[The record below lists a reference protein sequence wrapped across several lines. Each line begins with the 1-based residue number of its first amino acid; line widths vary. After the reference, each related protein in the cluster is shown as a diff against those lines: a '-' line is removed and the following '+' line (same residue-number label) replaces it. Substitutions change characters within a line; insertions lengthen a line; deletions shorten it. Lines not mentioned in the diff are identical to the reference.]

1 MKKLLA
7 IVLALAMVLPM
18 VLSASAA
25 QYPALEEKDDQ
36 QLYDENL
43 GEFYDM
49 YMEALECMDVDER
62 YALEALAEAKL
73 LQTSV
78 LLPTT
83 SNYGNFGI
91 GRTVPKTA
99 NGTLWGN
106 DSDRQ
111 YSVLVTKELIKASD
125 RDALKAMWMEAADA
139 ATYVAEAKAYLA
151 DNGYTLEDE
160 YKYPSSSDPQTWDA
174 LNTYLQADSRPLVQL
189 CDGLMMY
196 DLKNN
201 QQFALAESYEANED
215 MTVFTF
221 KIRQGVKWVDSQG
234 REIGE
239 VTADDFVAGMQHM
252 LDCQAGLEWLVDGVI
267 VGANEYMYGETTD
280 FADVGVKALDDY
292 TLEYTLCDSTPYFLT
307 MLGYNIFFP
316 MNRAYFLSQGG
327 AFGVDEFAAAK
338 ESSNYKYGT
347 SPDTIAYNGPFLI
360 KSFTEKNTIVFEANP
375 TYYNPEI
382 LGVHTLTW
390 KYDDGTDNTKTYK
403 DMVAGDIT
411 NAGLN
416 TATMEIA
423 KADGLFDE
431 YAYVSETDATSFV
444 EWMNIDRKAY
454 ANFTDA
460 NLGVSTHTEDQ
471 KLLAQA
477 AMRNVPFRR
486 AVHYSIDRAAMVAQ
500 RKGEDL
506 KYNSM
511 INAYV
516 PGNFV
521 YLSKDVPVDI
531 NGESVTF
538 PAGTAYGTIRQ
549 AQLEADGSHIKSFDE
564 ETGLGTGFDGWYNPE
579 VAKAEPEIAIAEL
592 AEQGYEISAENPVR
606 LDIASFTGN
615 DSFKNQ
621 DQAMKQSVEAVLGG
635 VVIVDIVPYETAQ
648 DWYDATYYPNTGAE
662 MNYNIGTNGGWGPGY
677 GDPKTYLDTMLPG
690 GNGMTKSF
698 GLF

>member
-1 MKKLLA
+1 MKKILA
-7 IVLALAMVLPM
+7 LVLALAMVLPM
-18 VLSASAA
+18 ALGASAA

-49 YMEALECMDVDER
+49 YMEALECMDVDQR

-73 LQTSV
+73 LQASV

-83 SNYGNFGI
+83 SNYGNFAI

-111 YSVLVTKELIKASD
+111 YSILATKEIIKAAD
-125 RDALKAMWMEAADA
+125 RDALTAMWMEAADA

-196 DLKNN
+196 DLKNT

-267 VGANEYMYGETTD
+267 VGAAEYMYGETTD
-280 FADVGVKALDDY
+280 FADVGVKALDEY

-338 ESSNYKYGT
+338 ESDSYKYGT
-347 SPDTIAYNGPFLI
+347 SPDTIAYNGPFLV

-375 TYYNPEI
+375 TYYNPDI

-431 YAYVSETDATSFV
+431 YAYVSETDATAFV
-444 EWMNIDRKAY
+444 EWLNIDRKAY
-454 ANFTDA
+454 ANYNDA
-460 NLGVSTHTEDQ
+460 NLAVSTHTEDQ

-477 AMRNVPFRR
+477 ALRNVHFRR
-486 AVHYSIDRAAMVAQ
+486 AVHYSIDRATMVAQ

-521 YLSKDVPVDI
+521 YLSKDVTVDI

-579 VAKAEPEIAIAEL
+579 VAVAELEIAIAEL

-621 DQAMKQSVEAVLGG
+621 DQAAKQSIEEVLGG
-635 VVIVDIVPYETAQ
+635 VVIVDIVPCETQ
-648 DWYDATYYPNTGAE
+648 MDWLNATYYPNTGDE
-662 MNYNIGTNGGWGPGY
+662 MNFDIGNNGGWGPDY
-677 GDPKTYLDTMLPG
+677 GDPKSYLDTMLPG
-690 GNGMTKSF
+690 ANGMTKSF

>member
-25 QYPALEEKDDQ
+25 QYPALEEMDDQ

-49 YMEALECMDVDER
+49 YMEALECMDVDQR

-83 SNYGNFGI
+83 SNYGNFAI

-111 YSVLVTKELIKASD
+111 YSILATKEIIKAAD
-125 RDALKAMWMEAADA
+125 RDALKAMWMEAPDA

-151 DNGYTLEDE
+151 ENGYTMDDE

-196 DLKNN
+196 DLKNT

-252 LDCQAGLEWLVDGVI
+252 LDCQAGLEWLVDGLI
-267 VGANEYMYGETTD
+267 VGAAEYMYGETTD

-338 ESSNYKYGT
+338 ESDSYKYGT
-347 SPDTIAYNGPFLI
+347 SPDTIAYNGPFLV

-375 TYYNPEI
+375 TYYNPDI

-411 NAGLN
+411 NAGLD

-431 YAYVSETDATSFV
+431 YAYVSETDATAFV
-444 EWMNIDRKAY
+444 EWLNIDRKAY
-454 ANFTDA
+454 ANYNDPNVA
-460 NLGVSTHTEDQ
+460 VSTHTEDQ
-471 KLLAQA
+471 KVLAQA
-477 AMRNVPFRR
+477 ALRNIHFRR
-486 AVHYSIDRAAMVAQ
+486 AVHYSIDRATMVAQ

-521 YLSKDVPVDI
+521 YLSKDVTVEI

-579 VAKAEPEIAIAEL
+579 IAKAELEIAIAEL
-592 AEQGYEISAENPVR
+592 AEQGYPISAENPVH

-621 DQAMKQSVEAVLGG
+621 DQATKQSIEEVLGG
-635 VVIVDIVPYETAQ
+635 VVIVDIVPCETQ
-648 DWYDATYYPNTGAE
+648 MDWLNATYYPNTGDE
-662 MNYNIGTNGGWGPGY
+662 MNFDIGNNGGWGPDY
-677 GDPKTYLDTMLPG
+677 GDPKSYLDTMLPG
-690 GNGMTKSF
+690 ANGMSKSF

>member
-1 MKKLLA
+1 
-7 IVLALAMVLPM
+7 
-18 VLSASAA
+18 
-25 QYPALEEKDDQ
+25 
-36 QLYDENL
+36 
-43 GEFYDM
+43 
-49 YMEALECMDVDER
+49 
-62 YALEALAEAKL
+62 
-73 LQTSV
+73 
-78 LLPTT
+78 
-83 SNYGNFGI
+83 
-91 GRTVPKTA
+91 
-99 NGTLWGN
+99 
-106 DSDRQ
+106 
-111 YSVLVTKELIKASD
+111 
-125 RDALKAMWMEAADA
+125 
-139 ATYVAEAKAYLA
+139 
-151 DNGYTLEDE
+151 
-160 YKYPSSSDPQTWDA
+160 
-174 LNTYLQADSRPLVQL
+174 
-189 CDGLMMY
+189 
-196 DLKNN
+196 
-201 QQFALAESYEANED
+201 
-215 MTVFTF
+215 
-221 KIRQGVKWVDSQG
+221 
-234 REIGE
+234 
-239 VTADDFVAGMQHM
+239 
-252 LDCQAGLEWLVDGVI
+252 
-267 VGANEYMYGETTD
+267 MYGETTD

-327 AFGVDEFAAAK
+327 AFGIDEFAAAK
-338 ESSNYKYGT
+338 ESASYKYGT
-347 SPDTIAYNGPFLI
+347 SPDTIAYNGPFLV

-431 YAYVSETDATSFV
+431 YAYVSETDATAFV
-444 EWMNIDRKAY
+444 EWLNIDRKAY
-454 ANFTDA
+454 ANYNDA
-460 NLGVSTHTEDQ
+460 NLAVSTHTEDQ

-477 AMRNVPFRR
+477 ALRNVHFRR
-486 AVHYSIDRAAMVAQ
+486 AVHYSIDRATMVAQ

-521 YLSKDVPVDI
+521 YLSKDVTVEI

-579 VAKAEPEIAIAEL
+579 VAVAELEIAIAEL

-621 DQAMKQSVEAVLGG
+621 DQAAKQSIEEVLGG
-635 VVIVDIVPYETAQ
+635 VVIVDIVPCETQ
-648 DWYDATYYPNTGAE
+648 MDWLNATYYPNTGDE
-662 MNYNIGTNGGWGPGY
+662 MNFDIGNNGGWGPDY
-677 GDPKTYLDTMLPG
+677 GDPKSYLDTMLPG
-690 GNGMTKSF
+690 ANGMSKSF

>member
-49 YMEALECMDVDER
+49 YMEALECMDVDQR

-73 LQTSV
+73 LQSSV

-83 SNYGNFGI
+83 SNYGNFAI

-196 DLKNN
+196 DLKNV

-375 TYYNPEI
+375 
-382 LGVHTLTW
+382 
-390 KYDDGTDNTKTYK
+390 
-403 DMVAGDIT
+403 
-411 NAGLN
+411 
-416 TATMEIA
+416 
-423 KADGLFDE
+423 
-431 YAYVSETDATSFV
+431 S
-444 EWMNIDRKAY
+444 
-454 ANFTDA
+454 
-460 NLGVSTHTEDQ
+460 
-471 KLLAQA
+471 
-477 AMRNVPFRR
+477 
-486 AVHYSIDRAAMVAQ
+486 
-500 RKGEDL
+500 
-506 KYNSM
+506 
-511 INAYV
+511 
-516 PGNFV
+516 
-521 YLSKDVPVDI
+521 
-531 NGESVTF
+531 
-538 PAGTAYGTIRQ
+538 
-549 AQLEADGSHIKSFDE
+549 
-564 ETGLGTGFDGWYNPE
+564 
-579 VAKAEPEIAIAEL
+579 
-592 AEQGYEISAENPVR
+592 
-606 LDIASFTGN
+606 
-615 DSFKNQ
+615 
-621 DQAMKQSVEAVLGG
+621 
-635 VVIVDIVPYETAQ
+635 
-648 DWYDATYYPNTGAE
+648 
-662 MNYNIGTNGGWGPGY
+662 
-677 GDPKTYLDTMLPG
+677 
-690 GNGMTKSF
+690 
-698 GLF
+698 

>member
-25 QYPALEEKDDQ
+25 QYPALEEMDDQ

-49 YMEALECMDVDER
+49 YMEALECMDVDQR

-83 SNYGNFGI
+83 SNYGNFAI

-106 DSDRQ
+106 DSARQ

-267 VGANEYMYGETTD
+267 VGAAEYMYGETTD

-307 MLGYNIFFP
+307 MLSYNIFFP

-347 SPDTIAYNGPFLI
+347 SPDTIAYNGPFLV

-375 TYYNPEI
+375 SYYNPEI

-431 YAYVSETDATSFV
+431 YAYVSETDATAFV

-454 ANFTDA
+454 ANFNDA

-477 AMRNVPFRR
+477 ALRNVHFRR
-486 AVHYSIDRAAMVAQ
+486 AVHYSIDRATMVAQ

-521 YLSKDVPVDI
+521 YLSKDVTVEI

-579 VAKAEPEIAIAEL
+579 VAVAELEIAIAEL

-621 DQAMKQSVEAVLGG
+621 DQAAKQSIEEVLGG
-635 VVIVDIVPYETAQ
+635 VVIVDIVPCETQ
-648 DWYDATYYPNTGAE
+648 MDWLNATYYPNTGDE
-662 MNYNIGTNGGWGPGY
+662 MNFDIGNNGGWGPDY
-677 GDPKTYLDTMLPG
+677 GDPKSYLDTMLPG
-690 GNGMTKSF
+690 ANGMSKSF